1 MSEQL
6 QLRLHRRGGK
16 RLGAGRNAQ
25 GDRAGMPHEVR
36 APLASRFPVH
46 VTLRTVDGLS
56 GLRSRACFRAI
67 ANAFRLAR
75 SRQTIRLTEFS
86 VQGNHLHLI
95 VEAADA
101 ERLSRGMQGLA
112 ISIAKRLNALLGR
125 SGPVFADRYHA
136 HILRTPTQVAYA
148 VAYVRGNFAAHAPR
162 RGEQPTRALAR
173 SSSAALIVGRL
184 PDDQG
189 PPLVAEAKTWLLSIG
204 WGRGRRGSPAAG
216 PRRGGGG
223 GSEKG

>member
-1 MSEQL
+1 MP
-6 QLRLHRRGGK
+6 K
-16 RLGAGRNAQ
+16 

-36 APLASRFPVH
+36 APLASRFPEH

-67 ANAFRLAR
+67 AGAFRLVR

-101 ERLSRGMQGLA
+101 ERLPRGVQGLG

-136 HILRTPTQVAYA
+136 HILRTPTEVANA
-148 VAYVRGNFAAHAPR
+148 VAYVRGNFAVHAAR
-162 RGEQPTRALAR
+162 QGAQPIEAIDRC
-173 SSSAALIVGRL
+173 SSAALIDGRL
-184 PDDQG
+184 PDDQV
-189 PPLVAEAKTWLLSIG
+189 PPLVRPAKTWLLSIG
-204 WGRGRRGSPAAG
+204 WRRARRFAAQPRGSRPPPLSHRL
-216 PRRGGGG
+216 PRRSTGDPRARTR
-223 GSEKG
+223 KPHPQ

>member
-6 QLRLHRRGGK
+6 PLRLHRRGGK
-16 RLGAGRNAQ
+16 RAGAGRKPK
-25 GDRAGMPHEVR
+25 GDRAGMPHGTR

-46 VTLRTVDGLS
+46 ITLRTVDGLS

-101 ERLSRGMQGLA
+101 ARLSRGMQGLA
-112 ISIAKRLNALLGR
+112 ISIAKRLNALSGR

-136 HILRTPTQVAYA
+136 HILRTPTEVAYA
-148 VAYVRGNFAAHAPR
+148 VAYVRGNFAVHAAR
-162 RGEQPTRALAR
+162 QGAQPIAAIDSR
-173 SSSAALIVGRL
+173 SSAALIDNGRL

-189 PPLVAEAKTWLLSIG
+189 PPLVAPAKTWLLSIG
-204 WGRGRRGSPAAG
+204 WRRARMAA
-216 PRRGGGG
+216 RTR
-223 GSEKG
+223 STS

>member
-16 RLGAGRNAQ
+16 RLGAGRKPK
-25 GDRAGMPHEVR
+25 GDRAGMPHDSR

-46 VTLRTVDGLS
+46 VTLRTADGLS
-56 GLRSRACFRAI
+56 GLRSRACFSAI
-67 ANAFRLAR
+67 AGAFRLAR

-101 ERLSRGMQGLA
+101 ERLSRGMQGLS
-112 ISIAKRLNALLGR
+112 ISIAKRINALLGR

-136 HILRTPTQVAYA
+136 HILRTPTEVAHA
-148 VAYVRGNFAAHAPR
+148 VAYVRGNFAVHAAR
-162 RGEQPTRALAR
+162 QGAQPIAAIDRC
-173 SSSAALIVGRL
+173 SSAALGDDGRL

-189 PPLVAEAKTWLLSIG
+189 PPLVAAAKTWLLSIG
-204 WGRGRRGSPAAG
+204 WRRAPLLA
-216 PRRGGGG
+216 RRAR
-223 GSEKG
+223 

>member
-1 MSEQL
+1 
-6 QLRLHRRGGK
+6 
-16 RLGAGRNAQ
+16 
-25 GDRAGMPHEVR
+25 MPHEVR

-67 ANAFRLAR
+67 SNAFRLAR

-101 ERLSRGMQGLA
+101 ERLSRGMQGLG

-136 HILRTPTQVAYA
+136 HILKTPTEVAYA
-148 VAYVRGNFAAHAPR
+148 VAYVRGNFAVHAAR
-162 RGEQPTRALAR
+162 QGAQPIEAIDRC
-173 SSSAALIVGRL
+173 SSVALIDGRL

-189 PPLVAEAKTWLLSIG
+189 PPLVATAKTWLLNIG
-204 WGRGRRGSPAAG
+204 WRRARLLD
-216 PRRGGGG
+216 RRAP
-223 GSEKG
+223 

>member
-16 RLGAGRNAQ
+16 RRGAGRKPK

-36 APLASRFPVH
+36 ALLASRFPVH

-75 SRQTIRLTEFS
+75 SRQVIRLAEFS

-125 SGPVFADRYHA
+125 RGPVFADRYHA
-136 HILRTPTQVAYA
+136 HILRTPTEVANV
-148 VAYVRGNFAAHAPR
+148 VAYVRGNFAVHAAR
-162 RGEQPTRALAR
+162 QGAQPIEAIDRC
-173 SSSAALIVGRL
+173 SSAALADDGRL

-189 PPLVAEAKTWLLSIG
+189 PPLVAAAKTWLLSTG
-204 WGRGRRGSPAAG
+204 WRRARPLA
-216 PRRGGGG
+216 RRAR
-223 GSEKG
+223 

>member
-1 MSEQL
+1 MSTQL
-6 QLRLHRRGGK
+6 PLRLHRRGGK
-16 RLGAGRNAQ
+16 RPGAGRKPK
-25 GDRAGMPHEVR
+25 GDRAGMPHQVR

-67 ANAFRLAR
+67 AGAFRLAR
-75 SRQTIRLTEFS
+75 SRQTIRLTDFS

-101 ERLSRGMQGLA
+101 ERLSRGMQGLS

-125 SGPVFADRYHA
+125 NGPVFADRYHA
-136 HILRTPTQVAYA
+136 HILRTPTEVAYA
-148 VAYVRGNFAAHAPR
+148 VAYVRGNFAVHAAR
-162 RGEQPTRALAR
+162 QGAQPVDPVDRC
-173 SSSAALIVGRL
+173 SSAALADDGRL

-189 PPLVAEAKTWLLSIG
+189 PPLVAAAKTWLLSIG
-204 WGRGRRGSPAAG
+204 WRRAGIAA
-216 PRRGGGG
+216 RRAG
-223 GSEKG
+223 